1 MIPLILFLLACVA
14 IYLGTIQAAF
24 NALMRVSLRLL
35 AEGSGRAPDLERY
48 LQEPLLLFLPLR
60 TLLGLIEGSIVLLLA
75 LMIGV
80 SGPGSLL
87 LLAGSMVAFGAVCEF
102 LIPFLIV
109 SRDPERVLE
118 LLLPSFRII
127 SRALNPIT
135 YGLLHLL
142 NHSRHERSAPVAVS
156 RDEVNDD
163 GEVITSAAAN
173 EPGADTGHEERK
185 LLKSIVDFGDTLV
198 REVMTPRP
206 DIVAIDADGTLDDLR
221 ALFREQEYSRIPV
234 FRDNLDNILGFVYVK
249 DLILLGDSL
258 KGDAPITNHLRPAH
272 YVPETKLVSELL
284 REFQQQR
291 IQSAIVVDEYGG
303 TAGLVTLED
312 LVEEI
317 FGEIRDEYDVEA
329 EPVFDEGNGSFVFS
343 GTADVDEIAE
353 RLHVAIERE
362 GFETVGGYLLSHLGH
377 VPAIGEAFDID
388 GLHVEVIDA
397 ERRRVRKVRMTRVM
411 ELEPRGVR
419 GEGVMPPF
427 EKPQG
432 VPSAGRSTQSSNEE
446 RVARPRE

>member
-1 MIPLILFLLACVA
+1 MIPLVLFLLACSA

-35 AEGSGRAPDLERY
+35 AEGSGRSPDFERY
-48 LQEPLLLFLPLR
+48 LQEPMLLFLPLR
-60 TLLGLIEGSIVLLLA
+60 TLLGLIEGFIVLLLA
-75 LMIGV
+75 LLIGV

-87 LLAGSMVAFGAVCEF
+87 LMAGSMVAIGAVCEF

-118 LLLPSFRII
+118 VLLPSFRMI

-142 NHSRHERSAPVAVS
+142 NHSKHERSAPVSVN

-163 GEVITSAAAN
+163 GEVITGAATA
-173 EPGADTGHEERK
+173 EPGGAAGQEERK

-206 DIVAIDADGTLDDLR
+206 DIVAIHADATLDDLR

-234 FRDNLDNILGFVYVK
+234 FRDSLDNILGFVYVK
-249 DLILLGDSL
+249 DLILLGNAL
-258 KGDAPITNHLRPAH
+258 KDDAPITNHLRPAH
-272 YVPETKLVSELL
+272 FVPETKRVSELL

-291 IQSAIVVDEYGG
+291 IQGAIVLDEYGG

-329 EPVFDEGNGSFVFS
+329 EPVVDEGNGSFVFS
-343 GTADVDEIAE
+343 GTADVDEIAD
-353 RLHVAIERE
+353 RLHVPVERE
-362 GFETVGGYLLSHLGH
+362 GFETVGGFLLSHLGH

-397 ERRRVRKVRMTRVM
+397 ERRRVRKVRITRVM
-411 ELEPRGVR
+411 EPEP
-419 GEGVMPPF
+419 
-427 EKPQG
+427 
-432 VPSAGRSTQSSNEE
+432 
-446 RVARPRE
+446 RVARAEGVPTQTSSEERMLGSRD

>member
-1 MIPLILFLLACVA
+1 MIPLTLFLLACGA

-35 AEGSGRAPDLERY
+35 AEGSGRGPELERY

-60 TLLGLIEGSIVLLLA
+60 TLLGLIEGFTVLLLA
-75 LMIGV
+75 RRIGV
-80 SGPGSLL
+80 SSPTAVT
-87 LLAGSMVAFGAVCEF
+87 LLAVSMIAFGAVCEF

-109 SRDPERVLE
+109 SKDPERVLE
-118 LLLPSFRII
+118 LLLPTFRMV
-127 SRALNPIT
+127 SRPLGPVT
-135 YGLLHLL
+135 RGLLHLL
-142 NHSRHERSAPVAVS
+142 NHDRRDRTAPVSVN

-163 GEVITSAAAN
+163 GEVINGAVVDAN
-173 EPGADTGHEERK
+173 DPTTGHQEERK

-234 FRDNLDNILGFVYVK
+234 FRDNLDNILGLVYVK
-249 DLILLGDSL
+249 DLILLGESP
-258 KGDAPITNHLRPAH
+258 KGDQPITNHLRPVH
-272 YVPETKLVSELL
+272 FVPETKLVSELL
-284 REFQQQR
+284 REFQHQR

-329 EPVFDEGNGSFVFS
+329 EPVLDEGNGTFVFS
-343 GTADVDEIAE
+343 GAADVDEIAD
-353 RLHVAIERE
+353 RLHVPIERE
-362 GFETVGGYLLSHLGH
+362 GFETVGGFLLSHLGH
-377 VPAIGEAFDID
+377 VPTIGETFDID

-397 ERRRVRKVRMTRVM
+397 ERRRVRKVRMSRA
-411 ELEPRGVR
+411 EIEPRGTQASGAER
-419 GEGVMPPF
+419 GEG
-427 EKPQG
+427 
-432 VPSAGRSTQSSNEE
+432 ATATNR
-446 RVARPRE
+446 

>member
-1 MIPLILFLLACVA
+1 MIPLALFLLACGA

-35 AEGSGRAPDLERY
+35 AEGSGRGPDLERY

-60 TLLGLIEGSIVLLLA
+60 GLLGLIEGFTVLLLA
-75 LMIGV
+75 GRIGV
-80 SGPGSLL
+80 ST
-87 LLAGSMVAFGAVCEF
+87 LASFLMLAAAMIAFGAVCEF

-118 LLLPSFRII
+118 VLLPTFRWV
-127 SRALNPIT
+127 SRPLEPFT
-135 YGLLHLL
+135 RGLLHLL
-142 NHSRHERSAPVAVS
+142 NYQRRERVSPVSVN

-163 GEVITSAAAN
+163 GEVINGAVPN
-173 EPGADTGHEERK
+173 EADPTTGHQEERK

-206 DIVAIDADGTLDDLR
+206 DIVAIHADATIDDLR

-234 FRDNLDNILGFVYVK
+234 FRGNLDNILGFVYVK
-249 DLILLGDSL
+249 DLILLGDAP
-258 KGDAPITNHLRPAH
+258 KGDQPTTNHLRPAH
-272 YVPETKLVSELL
+272 FVPETKLVSELL
-284 REFQQQR
+284 REFQRQR

-329 EPVFDEGNGSFVFS
+329 EPVVDEGNGTFVFS
-343 GTADVDEIAE
+343 GAADVDEIAD
-353 RLHVAIERE
+353 RLHVPIERE
-362 GFETVGGYLLSHLGH
+362 GFETVGGFLLSHLGH
-377 VPAIGEAFDID
+377 VPAIGETFDID
-388 GLHVEVIDA
+388 GLHVQVIDA
-397 ERRRVRKVRMTRVM
+397 ERRRVRKVRISRA
-411 ELEPRGVR
+411 EHEPEQIGH
-419 GEGVMPPF
+419 
-427 EKPQG
+427 
-432 VPSAGRSTQSSNEE
+432 
-446 RVARPRE
+446 ARE

>member
-1 MIPLILFLLACVA
+1 MIPLTLFLLACCA

-35 AEGSGRAPDLERY
+35 AEGSGRAPHLERY
-48 LQEPLLLFLPLR
+48 LQEPLLLFLPVR
-60 TLLGLIEGSIVLLLA
+60 ILLGLIEGLIVLLLA
-75 LMIGV
+75 LLIGIG
-80 SGPGSLL
+80 GPGSVL

-118 LLLPSFRII
+118 LLLPSFSIL

-142 NHSRHERSAPVAVS
+142 NLSRRERTTPVAVN

-163 GEVITSAAAN
+163 GEVITGAAVSEA
-173 EPGADTGHEERK
+173 GAESGQEERK

-206 DIVAIDADGTLDDLR
+206 DIVAIGAHATLDDLR

-249 DLILLGDSL
+249 DLILLDAL
-258 KGDAPITNHLRPAH
+258 RGDAPITNHLRPAH
-272 YVPETKLVSELL
+272 FVPETKLVSELL

-329 EPVFDEGNGSFVFS
+329 EPVVDEGNGTFVFS
-343 GTADVDEIAE
+343 GTADVDEISE
-353 RLHVAIERE
+353 RLHVPIERE
-362 GFETVGGYLLSHLGH
+362 GFETVGGFLLSHLGH
-377 VPAIGEAFDID
+377 VPAVGEAFDID

-397 ERRRVRKVRMTRVM
+397 ERRRVRKVRIMRG
-411 ELEPRGVR
+411 PRTEADQPEQIG
-419 GEGVMPPF
+419 
-427 EKPQG
+427 
-432 VPSAGRSTQSSNEE
+432 N
-446 RVARPRE
+446 ARE

>member
-1 MIPLILFLLACVA
+1 MIPLTLFLLACCA

-48 LQEPLLLFLPLR
+48 LQEPLLLLIPLR
-60 TLLGLIEGSIVLLLA
+60 TLLGLIEGFVVILLA
-75 LMIGV
+75 LIIGA
-80 SGPGSLL
+80 SGPGSVLL
-87 LLAGSMVAFGAVCEF
+87 LSGTMVGFGAVCEF
-102 LIPFLIV
+102 LLPFLIV

-118 LLLPSFRII
+118 VLLPSFRILT
-127 SRALNPIT
+127 RPLKPLT
-135 YGLLHLL
+135 YALLHLL
-142 NHSRHERSAPVAVS
+142 DRSRRERSAPVAVN

-163 GEVITSAAAN
+163 GEVISAVATDEDARTSS
-173 EPGADTGHEERK
+173 GQEERK

-206 DIVAIDADGTLDDLR
+206 DIVAIPATATLDDLR

-234 FRDNLDNILGFVYVK
+234 YRESLDNILGFVYVK

-258 KGDAPITNHLRPAH
+258 RGDAPITNHLRPAH
-272 YVPETKLVSELL
+272 FVPETKLVSELL
-284 REFQQQR
+284 REFQHQR

-329 EPVFDEGNGSFVFS
+329 EPVVEEANGSFVFS
-343 GTADVDEIAE
+343 GAADVDEIAD
-353 RLHVAIERE
+353 RLHVPIERE
-362 GFETVGGYLLSHLGH
+362 GFETVGGFLLSHLGH
-377 VPAIGEAFDID
+377 VPTVGERFDID
-388 GLHVEVIDA
+388 GLRVEVIDA
-397 ERRRVRKVRMTRVM
+397 ERRRVRKVRITRV
-411 ELEPRGVR
+411 V
-419 GEGVMPPF
+419 
-427 EKPQG
+427 KPEHE
-432 VPSAGRSTQSSNEE
+432 AEE
-446 RVARPRE
+446 IGNARE